1 MIIDTHTHFYDPSRP
16 EGVPWPSANDEVL
29 YRTVLPE
36 GFRKLA
42 EPVGVTG
49 TVVVEASAWLEDNQW
64 ILDLAENDS
73 CIVGLVG
80 HVDANRPEF
89 KSEIERFAT
98 HPLFRGIRAGGG
110 YFNDLDE
117 GSFLTDMEFLATKE
131 LELDVILSV
140 AQWDGL
146 IALAERIPELPVVIN
161 HVAGARIDGNAPDA
175 QWVECMQRAAAFPQ
189 MHMKVSA
196 LVEGAVDDPAPA
208 EVGYYEPT
216 LDVLWE
222 AFGEDRLV
230 YGSNWPVSARFA
242 DYATTIGIVRS
253 YFEGKGSEAAEKYW
267 WKNAKKVYGWVDRS

>member
-1 MIIDTHTHFYDPSRP
+1 MPVASPYLLAPELSRVQDYRSQRLVATEITRKETVVIIDTHTHFYDPTRP

-36 GFRKLA
+36 DFRKLA

-73 CIVGLVG
+73 LIVGLVG

-161 HVAGARIDGNAPDA
+161 HVAGARIDGNAPA
-175 QWVECMQRAAAFPQ
+175 ARAC
-189 MHMKVSA
+189 V
-196 LVEGAVDDPAPA
+196 
-208 EVGYYEPT
+208 
-216 LDVLWE
+216 
-222 AFGEDRLV
+222 
-230 YGSNWPVSARFA
+230 
-242 DYATTIGIVRS
+242 
-253 YFEGKGSEAAEKYW
+253 GSERGGRVP
-267 WKNAKKVYGWVDRS
+267 VYEVRA